1 MEGQRPA
8 GRRRNLSEEE
18 REKCE
23 QQIQKEEERMREE
36 REQNLVFKLTEEQKR
51 IRRNISQRAYRLR
64 AKTKKKA
71 KDKIDKQESV
81 AQMQSGEETET
92 ITQGRQKQVLSE
104 EEQRLRAEQKQAEEM
119 LIREQREQ
127 HIFPSKTTID
137 QLWKDWKKT
146 WARGHRHQLRME
158 REATDEEYQRW
169 RMAQEE
175 EQRSRAER
183 EQAEEKLMRDQREQ
197 HIPRARTLT
206 DQQRKDRDRI
216 RARNYKRRIAMERK
230 ATDEKDPQKRMTQI
244 KEERFQLR
252 VEREQAEEKLMREE
266 QEQHIPP
273 QAKTLTDQQ
282 RKDRKRIWAR
292 HRNRRIAM
300 ERKAT
305 KEKDPQKGIMAQRNS
320 AGEETINAEIDNPVV
335 EAPPTVDHPMS

>member
-1 MEGQRPA
+1 
-8 GRRRNLSEEE
+8 
-18 REKCE
+18 
-23 QQIQKEEERMREE
+23 MREE
-36 REQNLVFKLTEEQKR
+36 REQNVSFKLTEEQRR
-51 IRRNISQRAYRLR
+51 IRRFISQRAYRLR
-64 AKTKKKA
+64 AKPKKKA
-71 KDKIDKQESV
+71 KDKIDKQKSV

-127 HIFPSKTTID
+127 HIFPSKTTTD

-183 EQAEEKLMRDQREQ
+183 EQAEEKLMR
-197 HIPRARTLT
+197 
-206 DQQRKDRDRI
+206 
-216 RARNYKRRIAMERK
+216 
-230 ATDEKDPQKRMTQI
+230 
-244 KEERFQLR
+244 EER
-252 VEREQAEEKLMREE
+252 
-266 QEQHIPP
+266 EQHIPP

-282 RKDRKRIWAR
+282 RKDRNRIRAR

-305 KEKDPQKGIMAQRNS
+305 ERKRPT
-320 AGEETINAEIDNPVV
+320 EENDTD
-335 EAPPTVDHPMS
+335 